1 MPRTQEENDRIRQAA
16 KENIRTAAMEVFI
29 EKGYHASVIDDIAK
43 RAGVSKGLMY
53 NYYKGK
59 EDLLAEMV
67 KMRIEEINHVMH
79 TAAALSSPSEQLRHI
94 IEGAINNVKQ
104 HPKIYRFYLHLQTQP
119 EKDKILSRYSQ
130 MLNETMADQFE
141 VQCGFFAKLGSADP
155 RMRSLYFSS
164 TLHGMMLMISTY
176 PDGYPVEEIKEQTI
190 RQFCES

>member
-94 IEGAINNVKQ
+94 IECAINNVKQ

>member
-130 MLNETMADQFE
+130 MLNEAMADQFE

>member
-67 KMRIEEINHVMH
+67 KMRIKEINHVMH
-79 TAAALSSPSEQLRHI
+79 TAAALSSPSEQLKHI

-130 MLNETMADQFE
+130 MLNEAMADQFE

-190 RQFCES
+190 RQFCEI

>member
-16 KENIRTAAMEVFI
+16 KENIRKAAMEVFI

-130 MLNETMADQFE
+130 MLNEAMADQFE